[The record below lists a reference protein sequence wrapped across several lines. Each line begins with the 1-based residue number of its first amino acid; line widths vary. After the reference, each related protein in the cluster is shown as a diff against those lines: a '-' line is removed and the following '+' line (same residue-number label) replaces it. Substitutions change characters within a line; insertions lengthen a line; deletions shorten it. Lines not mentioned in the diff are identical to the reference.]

1 MKLKIMAVVGITA
14 ILSACATP
22 HVVETTKINDHQ
34 LSCSQL
40 KSEIAAAKK
49 FEQEARDE
57 RKVTGKNV
65 AAALFFIPALFATY
79 ANTEEAIDAAKERQ
93 AKLTDIY
100 NKKQCS

>member
-1 MKLKIMAVVGITA
+1 MKVKFAAVIAAAAV
-14 ILSACATP
+14 LSACATP
-22 HVVETTKINDHQ
+22 HVVQTTKINDHQ
-34 LSCSQL
+34 LSCAQL
-40 KSEIAAAKK
+40 KSEIAEAKK
-49 FEQEARDE
+49 FEQDARAE

>member
-1 MKLKIMAVVGITA
+1 MKLKIAAVVA
-14 ILSACATP
+14 AVSILTACATP

-34 LSCSQL
+34 LSCTQL
-40 KSEIAAAKK
+40 QTEIDEAKK
-49 FEQEARDE
+49 FEQDARAE